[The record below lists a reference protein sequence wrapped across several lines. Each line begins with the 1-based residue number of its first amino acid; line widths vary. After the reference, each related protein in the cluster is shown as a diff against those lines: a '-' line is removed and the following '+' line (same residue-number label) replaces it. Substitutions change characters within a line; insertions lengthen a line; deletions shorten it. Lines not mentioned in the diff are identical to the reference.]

1 MRINNASV
9 FYTGDNNADNTKKYM
24 ITNHMDI
31 QKAISEGELMVDG
44 VTLELS
50 EEVRNA
56 IRVADEKRFKD
67 CERINEYNAAIQ
79 NANAAKQ
86 QGEVM
91 KAIVDEQAKAL
102 EIARR
107 IAKGGHVPLKD
118 EQLLMD
124 YSSELYQMA
133 KQQAMLA
140 KEHEKYKT
148 LVEEK
153 EQSETADSNEG
164 TINAKVNVQ
173 VEVSM
178 GDVPNVE
185 SVAEVVIEA

>member
-1 MRINNASV
+1 MRINNTSV
-9 FYTGDNNADNTKKYM
+9 FYTGDNKADNTKKYM

-31 QKAISEGELMVDG
+31 QKAINEGELTVDG

-56 IRVADEKRFKD
+56 IREADEKRFKD
-67 CERINEYNAAIQ
+67 CEMINEYNAAVQ
-79 NANAAKQ
+79 NANTAKQ
-86 QGEVM
+86 QGDVM
-91 KAIVDEQAKAL
+91 KEIVDEQAKAL

-107 IAKGGHVPLKD
+107 IAKGGQVPLKD

-140 KEHEKYKT
+140 NEHEKYKT

-153 EQSETADSNEG
+153 TEGEPVDPNEG
-164 TINAKVNVQ
+164 TVNSKVNVQ
-173 VEVSM
+173 VEISV